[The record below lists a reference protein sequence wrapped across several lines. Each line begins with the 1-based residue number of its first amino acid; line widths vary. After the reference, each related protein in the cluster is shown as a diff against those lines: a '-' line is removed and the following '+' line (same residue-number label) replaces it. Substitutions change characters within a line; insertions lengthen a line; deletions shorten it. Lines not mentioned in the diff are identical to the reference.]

1 MEVNEQ
7 IVTGQKFRCLM
18 DEAAKLWQRISFWTK
33 ANDVEFDDGMN
44 AETKVGAISGITDS
58 LARTSSHI
66 AASAKAVHTLNNNFS
81 SITTPGSIS
90 AFAYSDLA
98 GVYHDTNLNDLK
110 TPGFYSVGNSQF
122 AASEKNMHSVDTVP
136 TSAFSAGIF
145 TEIQPTMPRTGLH
158 GWNTPMQLLPKILK
172 ISLQMNSYD
181 NRKENLSWQS
191 MSKP

>member
-58 LARTSSHI
+58 LASTSSHI

-122 AASEKNMHSVDTVP
+122 AASEKNYPVNGIGGVLEVFKIGTYSQMQKYYAFGGYSPYVRIFCRHFYGNP
-136 TSAFSAGIF
+136 T
-145 TEIQPTMPRTGLH
+145 
-158 GWNTPMQLLPKILK
+158 
-172 ISLQMNSYD
+172 D
-181 NRKENLSWQS
+181 NAAYWSPWVEY
-191 MSKP
+191 PYAAVT